1 MIYAQILAGG
11 KGTRMG
17 HVPMPKQ
24 FLSLADKP
32 ILIHTIEKFVLE
44 RRFDAIIVVCP
55 IDWLSHT
62 NELIKKYIHDKR
74 VQVVVGGSDRNDTL
88 MKGIDFI
95 RDHYGI
101 HEDDIL
107 ITHDAVRPFVT
118 ERIIND
124 NIAAVLTHDAVD
136 TVIPA
141 TDTII
146 QSTTTAV
153 DAIPVRSTMYQ
164 GQTPQSFKIS
174 ILVKAYDSLTA
185 HQKASLT
192 DACKIVL
199 LAGYP
204 VSRVRG
210 EAFNIKITTP
220 YDLRVATAL
229 IEERS

>member
-17 HVPMPKQ
+17 NVPMPKQ
-24 FLSLADKP
+24 FLPLADKP
-32 ILIHTIEKFVLE
+32 ILIHTIEKFSLE

-55 IDWLSHT
+55 LDWLTHT
-62 NELIKKYIHDKR
+62 TELIEKYSHDDR
-74 VQVVVGGSDRNDTL
+74 VQVVAGGSDRNETL
-88 MKGIDFI
+88 MKGIAF
-95 RDHYGI
+95 I
-101 HEDDIL
+101 HEHFGEHPDDVL

-118 ERIIND
+118 QRIISD
-124 NIAAVLTHDAVD
+124 NIEAVLKNEAVD

-146 QSTTTAV
+146 QSHATKV

-164 GQTPQSFKIS
+164 GQTPQSFKIAT
-174 ILVKAYDSLTA
+174 LVKAYASLTA
-185 HQKASLT
+185 SQKGSLT
-192 DACKIVL
+192 DACKIML
-199 LAGYP
+199 LAGVP

-210 EAFNIKITTP
+210 EAFNVKITTP
-220 YDLRVATAL
+220 YDLRIATAL